1 MLTVRAGLCGLL
13 RSRLSCRSLDKQSH
27 GYPGRY
33 SLGHHFAI
41 RVEDCMELP
50 LRKALFVSNHL
61 KKKSFDTGKQFV
73 RLSHVWS
80 EKNELRE
87 PWVPVAGT
95 ARGWEGGY
103 VSLDIVVNIIS
114 IRMWHLQDCHMAK
127 GMHLQAWSCKRKI
140 WGNNQSEFN
149 VLSIKINAL
158 KTVVPGR
165 LRKSLG
171 GTVEEW
177 VSE

>member
-1 MLTVRAGLCGLL
+1 MLTARAGLCRLL

-73 RLSHVWS
+73 QLSHVWS

-87 PWVPVAGT
+87 TWVPVAGT
-95 ARGWEGGY
+95 AQGWEGVY
-103 VSLDIVVNIIS
+103 VSLDIVLNIIS

-127 GMHLQAWSCKRKI
+127 RTCRHDLA
-140 WGNNQSEFN
+140 N
-149 VLSIKINAL
+149 VKFGVITK
-158 KTVVPGR
+158 V
-165 LRKSLG
+165 SLMFYL
-171 GTVEEW
+171 
-177 VSE
+177 